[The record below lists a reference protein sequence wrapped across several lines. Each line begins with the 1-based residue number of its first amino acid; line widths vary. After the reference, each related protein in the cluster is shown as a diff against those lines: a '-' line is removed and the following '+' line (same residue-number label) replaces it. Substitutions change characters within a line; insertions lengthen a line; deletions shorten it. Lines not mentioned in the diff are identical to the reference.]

1 MSKKIDREILM
12 ELSGKRV
19 SEMTKKE
26 KEINQLKV
34 FNNYK
39 NFVELK
45 MFVAKEKAKFSKLQ
59 TAPLSNLM
67 TIIKIK
73 AEKEFGILFVQNNWE
88 AI

>member
-1 MSKKIDREILM
+1 MIYINKNKKRE
-12 ELSGKRV
+12 E
-19 SEMTKKE
+19 KKMN
-26 KEINQLKV
+26 KLI
-34 FNNYK
+34 
-39 NFVELK
+39 ELK

-73 AEKEFGILFVQNNWE
+73 AEKEFGILFVQKNWE

>member
-1 MSKKIDREILM
+1 MI
-12 ELSGKRV
+12 
-19 SEMTKKE
+19 
-26 KEINQLKV
+26 
-34 FNNYK
+34 YK
-39 NFVELK
+39 NKNKKMEEKKMDKLIELK

-73 AEKEFGILFVQNNWE
+73 AEKEFGILFVQKNWE